1 MEKLQHFG
9 QPNISASLCHN
20 PLHSGLTFPKD
31 HSRTSSLECLT
42 SITSSLCCKQKQ
54 SLNLRPLSK
63 TELPFQFL
71 TFINDGGGL
80 VAELCP
86 TLCDSMDCS
95 PPGSSVCGIPQERIL
110 EWVAISFSRGSS
122 QPRDRGFGKR
132 VLYHWATWEAP
143 FSMAS
148 PF

>member
-86 TLCDSMDCS
+86 TLCDPMNRSMPGLPVHHHLLEFTQTHVHRVGDAIQPYHPLSS
-95 PPGSSVCGIPQERIL
+95 PSHPAVNP
-110 EWVAISFSRGSS
+110 S
-122 QPRDRGFGKR
+122 QHQGL
-132 VLYHWATWEAP
+132 VQ
-143 FSMAS
+143 
-148 PF
+148 